1 MEIITDIEQWRDFA
15 QSERSRGKSIGLV
28 PTMGALHAGHVSLIE
43 AARERCDVVIVTIF
57 VNPRQFTTSKD
68 LKAYPRTP
76 ELDRELARAAGATC
90 VVEPRLE
97 QMWPDFPLTTAT
109 TVSVRGL
116 SDNFEGADR
125 PGHFDG
131 VASVVAKLFTITG
144 PCSAFFGEKDF
155 QQLCVIRQLVHD
167 LSFDVQLVGCPIVRD
182 ADGLALSSRNVLL
195 SADDRV
201 QARVLSQVLF
211 SLDDGQARSASEL
224 RDRVSS
230 QLRDAGIDLA
240 YADVVNPL
248 TLLPLSDRDHGVGR
262 LLLAATFSGV
272 RLLDNAEVLVVAK
285 EPARAA
291 SH

>member
-1 MEIITDIEQWRDFA
+1 MEIITDIEKWREYA
-15 QSERSRGKSIGLV
+15 RSERSEGKSIGLV

-43 AARERCDVVIVTIF
+43 AAREHCDVVIVTIF

-76 ELDRELARAAGATC
+76 ERDRELARAAGATC

-144 PCSAFFGEKDF
+144 PCTAFFGEKDF
-155 QQLCVIRQLVHD
+155 QQLCVIRQLVRD
-167 LSFDVQLVGCPIVRD
+167 LSFDVKLVGCPIVRD
-182 ADGLALSSRNVLL
+182 VDGLALSSRNVLL
-195 SADDRV
+195 SANDRV
-201 QARVLSQVLF
+201 RARVLSQVLL
-211 SLDDGQARSASEL
+211 SLDDDQTRSASEL
-224 RDRVSS
+224 RDSLLS
-230 QLRDAGIDLA
+230 QLRNANIDLS

-248 TLLPLSDRDHGVGR
+248 TLLPLSDDDQGVGR

-272 RLLDNAEVLVVAK
+272 RLLDNAEVRVVAK
-285 EPARAA
+285 AQARAA

>member
-1 MEIITDIEQWRDFA
+1 VEIITDIEKWREYA
-15 QSERSRGKSIGLV
+15 RSERSEGKSIGLV

-43 AARERCDVVIVTIF
+43 AAREHCDVVIVTIF

-76 ELDRELARAAGATC
+76 ERDRELARAAGATC

-144 PCSAFFGEKDF
+144 PCTAFFGEKDF
-155 QQLCVIRQLVHD
+155 QQLCVIRQLVRD
-167 LSFDVQLVGCPIVRD
+167 LSFDVKLVGCPIVRD
-182 ADGLALSSRNVLL
+182 VDGLALSSRNVLL
-195 SADDRV
+195 SANDRV
-201 QARVLSQVLF
+201 RARVLSQVLL
-211 SLDDGQARSASEL
+211 SLDDDQTRSASEL
-224 RDRVSS
+224 RDSLLS
-230 QLRDAGIDLA
+230 QLRNANIDLS

-248 TLLPLSDRDHGVGR
+248 TLLPLSDDDQGVGR

-272 RLLDNAEVLVVAK
+272 RLLDNAEVRVVAK
-285 EPARAA
+285 EQARAA

>member
-1 MEIITDIEQWRDFA
+1 MEIITDIEKWREYA
-15 QSERSRGKSIGLV
+15 RSERSEGKSIGLV

-43 AARERCDVVIVTIF
+43 AAREHCDVVIVTIF

-76 ELDRELARAAGATC
+76 ERDRELARAAGATC

-144 PCSAFFGEKDF
+144 PCTAFFGEKDF
-155 QQLCVIRQLVHD
+155 QQLCVIRQLVRD
-167 LSFDVQLVGCPIVRD
+167 LSFDVKLVGCPIVRD
-182 ADGLALSSRNVLL
+182 VDGLALSSRNVLL
-195 SADDRV
+195 SANDRV
-201 QARVLSQVLF
+201 RARVLSQVLL
-211 SLDDGQARSASEL
+211 SLDDDQTRSASEL
-224 RDRVSS
+224 RDSLLS
-230 QLRDAGIDLA
+230 QLRNANIDLS

-248 TLLPLSDRDHGVGR
+248 TLLPLSDDDQGVGR

-272 RLLDNAEVLVVAK
+272 RLLDNAEVRVVAK
-285 EPARAA
+285 EQARAA

>member
-1 MEIITDIEQWRDFA
+1 MEIITDIEKWREYA
-15 QSERSRGKSIGLV
+15 RSERSEGKSIGLV

-43 AARERCDVVIVTIF
+43 AAREHCDVVIVTIF

-76 ELDRELARAAGATC
+76 ERDRELARAAGATC

-144 PCSAFFGEKDF
+144 PCTAFFGEKDF
-155 QQLCVIRQLVHD
+155 QQLCVIRQLVRD
-167 LSFDVQLVGCPIVRD
+167 LSFDVKLVGCPIVRD
-182 ADGLALSSRNVLL
+182 VDGLALSSRNVLL
-195 SADDRV
+195 SANDRV
-201 QARVLSQVLF
+201 RARVLSQVLL
-211 SLDDGQARSASEL
+211 SLDDDQTRSASEL
-224 RDRVSS
+224 RDSLLS
-230 QLRDAGIDLA
+230 QLRNANIDLS

-248 TLLPLSDRDHGVGR
+248 TLLPLSDYDQGVGR

-272 RLLDNAEVLVVAK
+272 RLLDNAEVRVVAK
-285 EPARAA
+285 EQARAA

>member
-1 MEIITDIEQWRDFA
+1 MEIITDIEKWREYA
-15 QSERSRGKSIGLV
+15 RSERSEGKSIGLV

-43 AARERCDVVIVTIF
+43 AAREHCDVVIVTIF

-76 ELDRELARAAGATC
+76 ERDRELARAAGATC

-144 PCSAFFGEKDF
+144 PCTAFFGEKDF
-155 QQLCVIRQLVHD
+155 QQLCVIRQLVRD
-167 LSFDVQLVGCPIVRD
+167 LSFDVKLVGCPIVRD
-182 ADGLALSSRNVLL
+182 VDGLAPSSRNVLL
-195 SADDRV
+195 SANDRV
-201 QARVLSQVLF
+201 RARVLSQVLL
-211 SLDDGQARSASEL
+211 SLDDDQTRSASEL
-224 RDRVSS
+224 RDSLLS
-230 QLRDAGIDLA
+230 QLRNANIDLS

-248 TLLPLSDRDHGVGR
+248 TLLPLSDDDQGVGR

-272 RLLDNAEVLVVAK
+272 RLLDNAEVRVVAK
-285 EPARAA
+285 EQARAA

>member
-1 MEIITDIEQWRDFA
+1 MEIITDIEKWREYA
-15 QSERSRGKSIGLV
+15 RSERSEGKSIGLV

-43 AARERCDVVIVTIF
+43 AAREHCDVVIVTIF

-76 ELDRELARAAGATC
+76 ERDRELARAAGATC

-144 PCSAFFGEKDF
+144 PCTAFFGEKDF
-155 QQLCVIRQLVHD
+155 QQLCVIRQLVRD
-167 LSFDVQLVGCPIVRD
+167 LSFDVKLVGCPIVRD
-182 ADGLALSSRNVLL
+182 VDGLALSSRNVLL
-195 SADDRV
+195 SANDRV
-201 QARVLSQVLF
+201 RARVLSQVLL
-211 SLDDGQARSASEL
+211 SLDDDQTRSASEL
-224 RDRVSS
+224 RDSLLS
-230 QLRDAGIDLA
+230 QLRNANIDLS

-248 TLLPLSDRDHGVGR
+248 TLLPLSDDDQGVGS

-272 RLLDNAEVLVVAK
+272 RLLDNAEVRVVAK
-285 EPARAA
+285 EQARAA